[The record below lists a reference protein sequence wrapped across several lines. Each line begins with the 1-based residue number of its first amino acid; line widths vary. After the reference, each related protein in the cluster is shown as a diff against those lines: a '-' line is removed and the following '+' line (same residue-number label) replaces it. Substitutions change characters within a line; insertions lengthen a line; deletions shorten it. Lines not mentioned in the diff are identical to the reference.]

1 MLFSCASSLKQ
12 SFCFTIEH
20 LCLSG
25 EIGRHIGL
33 KIRRFVNNGRT
44 GSIPVSGTITLIS
57 MPRYNAPFE
66 IHVHGQV
73 PLRAEVKFEHLQDAL
88 KPLWKYAGARSL
100 ADGANSSYE
109 DEPGIKFDAQDHL
122 LQMCWTVA
130 GDEDFRQ
137 TLDEVCMNLNELAEA
152 GAAIEVTFYDAD
164 FDEDEGQA
172 GAESRDDFV
181 MLFVG
186 PNPAAIMQV
195 QRDLLVQDLVN
206 MMERHFDGAE
216 LGGVV
221 AEVDKLFAQRFDDL
235 VSSLEIGRPPRGS
248 GGHGGGH
255 GGGRKPRHLH

>member
-1 MLFSCASSLKQ
+1 
-12 SFCFTIEH
+12 
-20 LCLSG
+20 
-25 EIGRHIGL
+25 
-33 KIRRFVNNGRT
+33 
-44 GSIPVSGTITLIS
+44 

-73 PLRAEVKFEHLQDAL
+73 PLRADVKFDQLHDAL
-88 KPLWKYAGARSL
+88 KPMWKYAGARSL
-100 ADGANSSYE
+100 TDGASSSYE
-109 DEPGIKFDAQDHL
+109 DEPGIRFDAQEHL

-130 GDEDFRQ
+130 GDDDFRQ
-137 TLDEVCMNLNELAEA
+137 TLDEVCMNLNELADA

-164 FDEDEGQA
+164 FDEEDGASEG
-172 GAESRDDFV
+172 ESKDDFL

-195 QRDLLVQDLVN
+195 QRDLLVQDVVN

-216 LGGVV
+216 LSGVV
-221 AEVDKLFAQRFDDL
+221 AEVDKLFAQRFDAL
-235 VSSLEIGRPPRGS
+235 VSSLEIGRPPRGPG

>member
-1 MLFSCASSLKQ
+1 
-12 SFCFTIEH
+12 
-20 LCLSG
+20 
-25 EIGRHIGL
+25 
-33 KIRRFVNNGRT
+33 
-44 GSIPVSGTITLIS
+44 

-73 PLRAEVKFEHLQDAL
+73 PLRADVNIDQLQDAL
-88 KPLWKYAGARSL
+88 KPMWKYAGARSL
-100 ADGANSSYE
+100 SDGASSSYE
-109 DEPGIKFDAQDHL
+109 DEPGIRFDLQEHL

-130 GDEDFRQ
+130 GDDDFRQ
-137 TLDEVCMNLNELAEA
+137 ALDEVCMNLNELADT
-152 GAAIEVTFYDAD
+152 GAAIEVTFYDAE
-164 FDEDEGQA
+164 FDEEDGEPDS
-172 GAESRDDFV
+172 ESKDDFL

-195 QRDLLVQDLVN
+195 QRDLLVQDVIN

-221 AEVDKLFAQRFDDL
+221 AEVDKLFAQRFDAL
-235 VSSLEIGRPPRGS
+235 VSSLEIGRPPRGPG